1 MKGLASSCRRLN
13 LLIKPL
19 LFGNLAFELSS
30 GKHQAGL
37 LACLDIQSYLRDY
50 ITSASASYN
59 LESLEVLSEI
69 FSLPKLHSLR
79 VGEFTYRVQEE
90 DMFSELSYDSLNP
103 GPSES
108 FCDRSKDGTSSVTR
122 LELFDC
128 RAHPDGIEQI
138 LRWPKGLTEFYLEV
152 TDNPSEFE
160 LNFGEP
166 TELELDIASILSRHQ
181 FTLWI
186 LCLTRPER
194 NPHRSHLCIEPDFRS
209 FVNLQE
215 LKVCCHFLD
224 CYGEMTQEVHP
235 ILPISLVSL
244 KVYYDPLEDSHFL
257 AKEKKSEEWL
267 LGIAEHRRDVH
278 ALKRVTIHSP
288 GDSEEWEGVLYG
300 MAEPKVWDVPLH
312 LAQAFKRAEIQLLV
326 LLLTIWD
333 NKVPFGY

>member
-1 MKGLASSCRRLN
+1 
-13 LLIKPL
+13 
-19 LFGNLAFELSS
+19 
-30 GKHQAGL
+30 
-37 LACLDIQSYLRDY
+37 
-50 ITSASASYN
+50 
-59 LESLEVLSEI
+59 
-69 FSLPKLHSLR
+69 
-79 VGEFTYRVQEE
+79 
-90 DMFSELSYDSLNP
+90 MFSELSYDSLNP

-152 TDNPSEFE
+152 TDNPSEFK

-181 FTLWI
+181 STLWI

-194 NPHRSHLCIEPDFRS
+194 NPHRLHLCIEPDFRS
-209 FVNLQE
+209 FVNLHE
-215 LKVCCHFLD
+215 LKVCYHFLD

-257 AKEKKSEEWL
+257 AKEKKSEEWF

-300 MAEPKVWDVPLH
+300 MAEPKAWDVPLH

-333 NKVPFGY
+333 NKVPFGFNGFFEELAGLGNSEQGIGEIPIAFYDIGVLQSPFLEVELTIICGRDKILYSQRLPARLLQDVYKSGKDVKQDLVG